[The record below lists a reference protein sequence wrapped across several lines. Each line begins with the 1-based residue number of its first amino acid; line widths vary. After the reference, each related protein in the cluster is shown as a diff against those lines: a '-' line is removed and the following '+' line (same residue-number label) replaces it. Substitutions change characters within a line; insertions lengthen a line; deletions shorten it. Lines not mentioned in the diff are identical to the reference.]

1 MNIEKT
7 REYYRSLTAQDIC
20 DCEYCQNYVRGI
32 KRDYPELAEYFD
44 GMGVDIEK
52 PFEVIPIDVFDGKAL
67 YAGVQYVIMGS
78 RDDFT
83 ATRVNGVT
91 VDVAESHPY
100 VEIKDEFFVVETGEI
115 SLKWDQP
122 ENEDN

>member
-32 KRDYPELAEYFD
+32 RHCYPELAEYFD

-52 PFEVIPIDVFDGKAL
+52 PFEAIPIGVFDGKAM

-78 RDDFT
+78 RNDF
-83 ATRVNGVT
+83 AAVQVGGVT
-91 VDVAESHPY
+91 IDVTDSHPY
-100 VEIKDEFFVVETGEI
+100 ADIKEEVIVVETSEI

-122 ENEDN
+122 ETEDN